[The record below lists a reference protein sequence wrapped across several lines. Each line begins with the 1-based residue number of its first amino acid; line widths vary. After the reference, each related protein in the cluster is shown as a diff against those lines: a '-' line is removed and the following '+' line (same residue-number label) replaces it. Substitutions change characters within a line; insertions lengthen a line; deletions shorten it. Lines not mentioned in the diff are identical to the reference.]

1 MARKE
6 TKVEPTWLTADEL
19 HTWKTLHY
27 VVATLPSFLGERL
40 RCDADLSFI
49 EYYVLAAL
57 SEQPGHAM
65 RMSQLAV
72 LAGSELSRLSHLTNR
87 LAKRGLVR
95 RETDPTD
102 GRFTNAV
109 LTDAGYA
116 LVVETAPGHVE
127 QVRQLIFST
136 LTKTE
141 QHALR
146 SALDKI
152 AAGIAIC

>member
-1 MARKE
+1 MARKQA
-6 TKVEPTWLTADEL
+6 KAEPTWLTADEL

-27 VVATLPSFLGERL
+27 VVATLPSFLSERL
-40 RCDADLSFI
+40 RCEADLSFI

-57 SEQPGHAM
+57 SEQPGRAM
-65 RMSQLAV
+65 RLSQLAV

-87 LAKRGLVR
+87 LEKRGLVR
-95 RETDPTD
+95 REPDPTD

-116 LVVETAPGHVE
+116 LVVDAAPGHVE
-127 QVRQLIFST
+127 QVRQLIFT
-136 LTKTE
+136 KLTRTE

-152 AAGIAIC
+152 AAAIGIC